1 MGNRKAMFA
10 SVFIVL
16 LLGICLV
23 PAFAEDNVATGQD
36 TNASLAADQLN

>member
-23 PAFAEDNVATGQD
+23 PAFAEDNVATGKIQMPPWLQ
-36 TNASLAADQLN
+36 TS